1 MPTVGA
7 ETLASMISV
16 GAKALVIEAGK
27 TLLVEREKVVELAEK
42 NGITIVAME

>member
-1 MPTVGA
+1 M
-7 ETLASMISV
+7 ESMIEV

-27 TLLVEREKVVELAEK
+27 TLLVEKEKVVELAEA